1 MIERWD
7 DAVAH
12 LGADP
17 VLARLMAQYRGE
29 RLVPRGD
36 AFHTLARAV
45 VGQQISVKAAQTVW
59 DRLTATLGAVTPKA
73 VCAADETRLRGAGLS
88 RQKASYLLGLAEAAP
103 ALATADWDALDD
115 EATIARLCELRGVG
129 RWTAEMFMIFY
140 LLRPDVLP
148 LSDIGLVNA
157 IRLHYG
163 AALERDAMLTLAER
177 WRPWRSVATW
187 YLWRSLDPEPV
198 EY

>member
-1 MIERWD
+1 M
-7 DAVAH
+7 
-12 LGADP
+12 
-17 VLARLMAQYRGE
+17 
-29 RLVPRGD
+29 
-36 AFHTLARAV
+36 
-45 VGQQISVKAAQTVW
+45 KAAQTVW
-59 DRLTATLGAVTPKA
+59 DRLAATLGAVTPKA
-73 VCAADETRLRGAGLS
+73 VRAADETRLRGAGLS

-103 ALATADWDALDD
+103 TLVATEWDALDD
-115 EATIARLCELRGVG
+115 AAAIAQLCELRGVG
-129 RWTAEMFMIFY
+129 RWTAEMFLIFH

-163 AALERDAMLTLAER
+163 AALERDAMQSLAER